1 LLKRAVLVGWTV
13 VAWVAAF
20 TYLATAALVPQAPAL
35 GTTATIEVL
44 GHFVATFVLAV
55 LLAELFTTRWGLN
68 IVRGVAAA
76 ALIAILLALSLE
88 VLQLFRPGR
97 SVQAIDVVFD
107 IAGGVAGS
115 GVYFVAARRW
125 RRVASWSALAVGLL
139 AVALTA
145 VTVLVQ
151 PTVRQACRGE
161 TASQVDPQLLVSG
174 DGIRV
179 KDGLVVEYRFEER
192 TGESTHSSRGTVAP
206 FELALEPGATWVK
219 GRPGVHVSGPAGRI
233 RSIRPASGV
242 VDTIMDAGSFTVEA
256 WVMPD
261 HEQGGPA
268 RILSISGGTNL
279 NEIDVQIGQEATCL
293 SHRIR
298 FGDETEWVVV
308 EGAFDDTTVRHVV
321 LTFATGE
328 TSSFVN
334 GELIDLH
341 KALEAQPSTWNPAH
355 HLLIGNEESGDR
367 VFEGVMML
375 VAIYDRALTPGEIL
389 SNYQAGLM
397 SPG

>member
-1 LLKRAVLVGWTV
+1 MLKRVALVGWTV

-20 TYLATAALVPQAPAL
+20 TYLATAAQVPQAPAL

-55 LLAELFTTRWGLN
+55 LLAELLTTRWGLN

-97 SVQAIDVVFD
+97 SVQTIDVVFD

-125 RRVASWSALAVGLL
+125 RRVASWSVLAVGLL

-145 VTVLVQ
+145 VAVVVQ
-151 PTVRQACRGE
+151 PAVRHACRGE
-161 TASQVDPQLLVSG
+161 VARQVIPQPLASG
-174 DGIRV
+174 DETRAM
-179 KDGLVVEYRFEER
+179 DGLVVEYRFDEG
-192 TGESTHSSRGTVAP
+192 TGEFAHSSGGALAP
-206 FELALEPGATWVK
+206 FELALEPGATWLR
-219 GRPGVHVSGPAGRI
+219 GGSAVHVSGPDGRI
-233 RSIRPASGV
+233 RSSGPAGGV
-242 VDTIMDAGSFTVEA
+242 VDTIIDAGAFTFEA

-293 SHRIR
+293 SHRVR
-298 FGDETEWVVV
+298 FGDQTEWVVV
-308 EGAFDDTTVRHVV
+308 EGAFDDTSVRHVV
-321 LTFATGE
+321 LTFATGK

-334 GELIDLH
+334 GELIDVH
-341 KALEAQPSTWNPAH
+341 KALESEPSDWNPTH
-355 HLLIGNEESGDR
+355 HLLIGNEESGER
-367 VFEGVMML
+367 VFEGALML
-375 VAIYDRALTPGEIL
+375 VAIYDRALTPGEIRT
-389 SNYQAGLM
+389 NYQAG
-397 SPG
+397 SRSAG